1 MDSDYTLLFQPCDPV
16 EQSFIYGGDT
26 FCSHEQIIE
35 SFKGLGVR
43 TCMQTKNIVEPA
55 QTVESEMSNE
65 IETKTSDSMMIHSFP
80 FFSFYTCTMTVTGEE
95 VCPFGRREGVRC
107 RFTLHRG
114 GGCRCGVVP
123 GVTPFGNGASSH

>member
-43 TCMQTKNIVEPA
+43 TCMQTKNIVEPS
-55 QTVESEMSNE
+55 QTVESKMSNE
-65 IETKTSDSMMIHSFP
+65 IETKTGDSMMIHSFP
-80 FFSFYTCTMTVTGEE
+80 FFSFYTCTMTVIGEE
-95 VCPFGRREGVRC
+95 VCPF
-107 RFTLHRG
+107 
-114 GGCRCGVVP
+114 
-123 GVTPFGNGASSH
+123 S

>member
-43 TCMQTKNIVEPA
+43 TCMQTKNIVEPS
-55 QTVESEMSNE
+55 QTVERKMSNE
-65 IETKTSDSMMIHSFP
+65 IETKTGDSMMIHSFP

-95 VCPFGRREGVRC
+95 VCPFSRREGVRC
-107 RFTLHRG
+107 RFTLHHG
-114 GGCRCGVVP
+114 GGCW
-123 GVTPFGNGASSH
+123 